1 MQGFII
7 FNKETEILKQHINI
21 ILFLITMTSYIDDLN
36 LISSNSCWYMIVPS
50 FMTLEQIVRVLWKE
64 TNCPSPNTQ
73 LYCRPKKPGTL
84 VLNHDH

>member
-36 LISSNSCWYMIVPS
+36 LISSNSKHVGI
-50 FMTLEQIVRVLWKE
+50 
-64 TNCPSPNTQ
+64 
-73 LYCRPKKPGTL
+73 
-84 VLNHDH
+84 